1 MQVRAVDV
9 EDPASKPPLYQ
20 HLRDIALLRVSYQ
33 SYQPPTMAP
42 DPSPPSSTFTPTSTL
57 QADYI
62 SPTTSQTFTH
72 ILPSAS
78 ASNQSTKQKTQYLSS
93 LRRSV
98 VQLQDE
104 VNGFLTTKMEED
116 KALATGKE
124 GKVDEKRE
132 EDLYGEDV
140 MEEEG

>member
-1 MQVRAVDV
+1 MQVHAVDV
-9 EDPASKPPLYQ
+9 EAPLASHPSTNTF
-20 HLRDIALLRVSYQ
+20 DQ

-42 DPSPPSSTFTPTSTL
+42 DPSPPSSTSTLTSTL
-57 QADYI
+57 QAGYT
-62 SPTTSQTFTH
+62 SPNTSQTFTH
-72 ILPSAS
+72 SLPSVS

-116 KALATGKE
+116 KALATGTE
-124 GKVDEKRE
+124 GKADEKRE

-140 MEEEG
+140 VEEES